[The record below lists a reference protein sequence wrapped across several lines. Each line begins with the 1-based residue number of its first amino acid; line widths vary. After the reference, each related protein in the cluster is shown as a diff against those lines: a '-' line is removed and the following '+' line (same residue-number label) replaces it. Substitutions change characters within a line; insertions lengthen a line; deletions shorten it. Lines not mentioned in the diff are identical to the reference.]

1 MSIFNTLNIGY
12 SGLKTS
18 QIAIDTTGHNISN
31 AENPAY
37 TRQRAVM
44 APNSPLHTTP
54 GDLGL
59 GAKISEIVRIHDE
72 FVFKRLKNASNS
84 DEYNNL
90 RKNTLDEISNYFPEI
105 DKNGIYNS
113 MQEYFNAWNDFSKNT
128 DSGALKINLAQTTRN
143 FTAIIQQTRNQISDV
158 QKSLD
163 EQLQT
168 AIQEINRIG
177 KQIAELNVKIGN
189 DEAAGD
195 HANDLRD
202 QRDKLELGLSKLVD
216 LAVSKGDLKS
226 DITIDDKMAESG
238 AQYHLA
244 IGGASFVDGKNFH
257 PLVFEKPRGKP
268 FGNVYYRRQDGVKFD
283 LTQYLYGGKVGAIIS
298 LRDKDIQKVVDDLD
312 SFAQAMIVNTNNIYA
327 GHATTRMVGDV
338 AVKGDTRIG
347 NSDLPIQDGSFV
359 VKIYDVDGNMV
370 AQRGITVAQEK
381 TFDDIA
387 DEINA
392 DNDDNNDNVTT
403 NDVDDFVTAS
413 VDNLGHFTITMDS
426 TKKDE
431 GYTFALE
438 ESDFKNP
445 TRFAGLLGLERF
457 YDGNNAKDI
466 TLNHDLDLNPTRIG
480 GNAAPIPG
488 DNTLANRMIQLQY
501 DKVDFYIPYDS
512 KNVVTD
518 DTLSG
523 FFRMSTTKVAD
534 TTAAAYSAA
543 ETSGTLLTAVV
554 TQFDSI
560 SKVDIDEELTNLM
573 KFQTGYSASAKVIT
587 AVDQMIQT
595 LLGIKQ

>member
-1 MSIFNTLNIGY
+1 MSIFNALNIGY

-18 QIAIDTTGHNISN
+18 QIAIDTTGHNIAN
-31 AENPAY
+31 AENPAF
-37 TRQRAVM
+37 TRQRAVI
-44 APNSPLHTTP
+44 APNTPLHTTP

-72 FVFKRLKNASNS
+72 FVYKRLKDASNT
-84 DEYNNL
+84 DEFNSF
-90 RKNTLDEISNYFPEI
+90 RKDTLDEISNYFPEI

-128 DSGALKINLAQTTRN
+128 DSGALKINLAQATRN
-143 FTAIIQQTRNQISDV
+143 FTATIHQTRSQVYDV

-168 AIQEINRIG
+168 AVHEINRIG
-177 KQIAELNVKIGN
+177 KQIAELNVKIN
-189 DEAAGD
+189 MDEATGD

-202 QRDKLELGLSKLVD
+202 QRDKLELALSKLVD
-216 LAVSKGDLKS
+216 IAVSKGDMKPDMTVDNKLVEAGS
-226 DITIDDKMAESG
+226 A
-238 AQYHLA
+238 YHLA
-244 IGGASFVDGKNFH
+244 IGGASFVDGKSFH
-257 PLVFEKPRGKP
+257 PLVFERPKGRQ
-268 FGNVYYRRQDGVKFD
+268 FGNVYYERQDGVKFD
-283 LTQYLYGGKVGAIIS
+283 LNQYLHGGQVGAILS
-298 LRDKDIQKVVDDLD
+298 LRDGEIQKVVDDLD
-312 SFAQAMIVNTNNIYA
+312 SFAQAMIVNTNTIYA
-327 GHATTRMVGDV
+327 GHATTAMVGNV
-338 AVKGDTRIG
+338 AVKGDNPIG
-347 NSDLPIQDGSFV
+347 NSDLPIQDGTFF

-370 AQRGITVAQEK
+370 AQRPIEVTQDK

-387 DEINA
+387 DEIN
-392 DNDDNNDNVTT
+392 DDKDDNADGVTN
-403 NDVDDFVTAS
+403 NDVDDFVSAS
-413 VDNLGHFTITMDS
+413 IDTQGHFTITMNS
-426 TKKDE
+426 AKKDE
-431 GYTFALE
+431 GYTFAVE

-457 YDGNNAKDI
+457 YDGQNAKDI
-466 TLNHDLDLNPTRIG
+466 TLNHDLDLNPTKIG
-480 GNAAPIPG
+480 GNAAPISG

-501 DKVDFYIPYDS
+501 DKVDFYNPYDS
-512 KNVVTD
+512 KKLVTD

-534 TTAAAYSAA
+534 TTAAAHSAS
-543 ETSGTLLTAVV
+543 ETSGALLSAVV
-554 TQFDSI
+554 NQFDSI